1 MRNNRLFERRPSR
14 HTVRISCQVVR
25 ERDFCLVADRVENLS
40 TWGMLVTPS
49 DPVVTGEKVFVSFQL
64 PGSDEWIDATAT
76 VRRVV
81 HGRRPSEM
89 SRKLG
94 LEFDDLGPYDRFR
107 IRRALKA
114 APPAPPGARPGRRN
128 LEFPIKLLAA

>member
-25 ERDFCLVADRVENLS
+25 ERDFRLVADRVENLS

-49 DPVVTGEKVFVSFQL
+49 DPVVTGDRVFVSFQL
-64 PGSDEWIDATAT
+64 PTTGEWIDATAT
-76 VRRVV
+76 VRRVI
-81 HGRRPSEM
+81 HGRRPSEI

-94 LEFDDLGPYDRFR
+94 LEFDDLGHHDRFR
-107 IRRALKA
+107 IRRALKK
-114 APPAPPGARPGRRN
+114 APYAPPGQRPGRRS
-128 LEFPIKLLAA
+128 LGFPIELFAA